1 MAALF
6 GPVRTLR
13 ARELL
18 LGAALVALVSGQAS
32 FVLVHSFTATTS
44 VSTNTFS
51 ICTNI
56 YNANIK
62 RVGAIKKLLHYELPK
77 QMTHI
82 SNEAVI
88 IKRFK
93 IPDSSAVICIRNSG
107 VPETTRETKY
117 IKWRT
122 FMIFVCL

>member
-13 ARELL
+13 TRELL

-44 VSTNTFS
+44 VGTNTFS

-56 YNANIK
+56 YNALLVTNIK

-82 SNEAVI
+82 SNETVI

-93 IPDSSAVICIRNSG
+93 IPDSSPVIYEIPVFRKLQEKQNILNG
-107 VPETTRETKY
+107 AP
-117 IKWRT
+117 
-122 FMIFVCL
+122 L

>member
-13 ARELL
+13 ARKLL

-56 YNANIK
+56 YNALLVTNIK

-77 QMTHI
+77 QITHI
-82 SNEAVI
+82 SNEAGI

-93 IPDSSAVICIRNSG
+93 ISDSSAVIYEIPVSRKLQEKQNILNSA
-107 VPETTRETKY
+107 P
-117 IKWRT
+117 
-122 FMIFVCL
+122 L

>member
-56 YNANIK
+56 YNASLVTNI
-62 RVGAIKKLLHYELPK
+62 RLVGKIKKLLHYELPK
-77 QMTHI
+77 QITHI
-82 SNEAVI
+82 SNETEI

-93 IPDSSAVICIRNSG
+93 IPDSSAVIYEIPESRELQEKQNRLNSA
-107 VPETTRETKY
+107 P
-117 IKWRT
+117 
-122 FMIFVCL
+122 L